1 MSHQIPAVTKINAR
15 NLRLRW
21 PAAALMLPCIGS
33 QLMAQALDD
42 YPKQKPVV
50 IVSPTGPGASADI
63 LARLATLKMTESGF
77 AKSAIVENRPGAGGN
92 LAAQHVKRA
101 AVDGYTLLIHSTSL
115 AINPSIYASAGYDTQ
130 NDFIAVALVART
142 PNLIAIHPA
151 LPANN
156 LAELLALS
164 KKQSLSYAS
173 SGIGT
178 TPHLSME
185 RLKLRSGTASL
196 VHVPYQPAAAV
207 LAGVSGE
214 VQVIQTTM
222 PPALPQVQAV
232 KLRAIAVTSAQRSP
246 LLPDVPT
253 VSESGF
259 AGFDDVTWF
268 GFFVPARTPPAI
280 TAKLNAELNRI
291 FSAEDVKT
299 KLGKLGLETL
309 SGNPGDFASMLQ
321 NEIPK
326 WAKAVKE
333 SGAKVE

>member
-1 MSHQIPAVTKINAR
+1 
-15 NLRLRW
+15 
-21 PAAALMLPCIGS
+21 
-33 QLMAQALDD
+33 
-42 YPKQKPVV
+42 
-50 IVSPTGPGASADI
+50 
-63 LARLATLKMTESGF
+63 
-77 AKSAIVENRPGAGGN
+77 
-92 LAAQHVKRA
+92 
-101 AVDGYTLLIHSTSL
+101 
-115 AINPSIYASAGYDTQ
+115 
-130 NDFIAVALVART
+130 
-142 PNLIAIHPA
+142 
-151 LPANN
+151 
-156 LAELLALS
+156 
-164 KKQSLSYAS
+164 
-173 SGIGT
+173 
-178 TPHLSME
+178 
-185 RLKLRSGTASL
+185 
-196 VHVPYQPAAAV
+196 
-207 LAGVSGE
+207 
-214 VQVIQTTM
+214 M
-222 PPALPQVQAV
+222 PPALPQVQAG